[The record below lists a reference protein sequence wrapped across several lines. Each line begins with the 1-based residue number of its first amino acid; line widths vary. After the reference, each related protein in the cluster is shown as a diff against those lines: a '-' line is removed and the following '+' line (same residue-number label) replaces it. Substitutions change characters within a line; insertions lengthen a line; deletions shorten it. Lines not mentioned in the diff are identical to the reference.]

1 MSKGFITSIT
11 KAEKKRMFIEF
22 VFFPVII
29 PIANNENIK
38 LALKT
43 EGEGRV

>member
-1 MSKGFITSIT
+1 MTSIT

-22 VFFPVII
+22 VLLPVII
-29 PIANNENIK
+29 PIANNENMK

-43 EGEGRV
+43 EGENPVTPA